1 MTPIN
6 NSDTA
11 WLIVSD
17 FNQDNNLPYED
28 LREDVLNPEI
38 DQYMFEFIEMY
49 FKGVGF
55 EDDFNEELWDWQVGD
70 GNSIHVISE
79 LVGSRVGAHVGDE
92 SRLVGGKHHYSLDWT
107 IQHEVIQAVPRGAL
121 T

>member
-28 LREDVLNPEI
+28 LREDI
-38 DQYMFEFIEMY
+38 
-49 FKGVGF
+49 
-55 EDDFNEELWDWQVGD
+55 
-70 GNSIHVISE
+70 ISPDNNQW
-79 LVGSRVGAHVGDE
+79 VF
-92 SRLVGGKHHYSLDWT
+92 
-107 IQHEVIQAVPRGAL
+107 
-121 T
+121 